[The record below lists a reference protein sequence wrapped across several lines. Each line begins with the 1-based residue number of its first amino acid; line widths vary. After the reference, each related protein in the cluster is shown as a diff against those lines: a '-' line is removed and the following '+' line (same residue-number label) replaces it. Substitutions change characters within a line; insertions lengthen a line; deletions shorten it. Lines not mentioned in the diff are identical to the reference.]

1 MDLRIGVINAP
12 REIAL
17 ELGDDTD
24 VDALKSQIADAMS
37 SETVLWVADKSGKQ
51 IAVNGAKIAYAE
63 LGTSEKPKM
72 GFAAS

>member
-24 VDALKSQIADAMS
+24 VDALKSQIADAIS
-37 SETVLWVADKSGKQ
+37 SETVLWIADKSGKQ
-51 IAVNGAKIAYAE
+51 TGINGDKIAYVE
-63 LGTSEKPKM
+63 IGTSEKPKM